1 MKILNLRFKNINSL
15 KGEWEIAFDQYPLAD
30 AAVFAITGPN
40 GSGKTSILDSISLA
54 LYGETF
60 RLTQP
65 AEHIITRDAADCY
78 SEVTFSLGKES
89 YRARWD
95 FQRQGSAG
103 KGDTAMELTHINGE
117 EKVLATRVKDVR
129 SRVTELTGLNFK
141 RFTRSIMLAQGDFT
155 AFLNALD
162 TERAEILEKIT
173 GTDVYADYF
182 EQLDREVEKARQEL
196 LRIKEEIAA
205 IPVMGE
211 DELKALRQDVAE
223 FQEQCSEQKAVLEDF
238 EKEGE
243 WLEALE
249 RMEKE
254 IEREQIALADAEQ
267 RRKHRESDLT
277 RAEAAKKALAYQA
290 DLEAFDAKRREA
302 VKALAVLEQMQ
313 KEVGLISEQLSALEG
328 SRAEI
333 ERERGLVQQAITA
346 HELKKKSKGYQADN
360 KKRQRSVSHL
370 QSVLRKKRKAH
381 AKIAKWLS
389 RHDKDRWL
397 AEAFAEVGY
406 HIGRLKMAQDRRTLA
421 ESRYQATSAVCK
433 QGLAAINKIN
443 ASIVKLESKAAQLK
457 AVRDNTEHEI
467 RAMCGGASLQT
478 LEDRY
483 EETTV
488 KLDHFEQLSR
498 IFEPHKKLLS
508 EREKIRKK
516 VVRKEPALHDLQQQ
530 HDALTEQLAA
540 EENIWRTLDKTVIQ
554 EAYIRHYSE
563 DRAVVLEEG
572 ERCPLCGSYDHP
584 FIGEGVPETD
594 SSKALADQTKKVE
607 ALRKKLDTLSAKLAR
622 LDQTPAMSLTTQKIN
637 ALVIEWNNIRTILEL
652 PQEEMGKE
660 AMQRI
665 GREKHALELELQRQ
679 AKLIKEAVKYGQ
691 KIAAIDQNLQTIE
704 GELVE
709 ERTRLDQL
717 DAELSQE
724 QKGLL
729 ELEMELKTARE
740 EERSQQETLRA
751 RLAEHGITM
760 PEKNG
765 RFVQKL
771 ETKTAAFR
779 EQMQAQQA
787 LDRELAALTEELH
800 ALQQALAD
808 SEAQHDADA
817 KQLQEIEAVLADRP
831 ARSLKAL
838 NKELAT
844 ITAKRDSLLEQIGEV
859 QRSLQEKQEQARE
872 KEIDRKLHQDEQ
884 QSLQRTL
891 LEKAGPDGF
900 QAIDALRASLF
911 SVAEQQRIREDWN
924 AVDKE
929 CRQLISRLDATR
941 TKLEEERSRQ
951 LSSRTMEAVERQI
964 EQAGEQQRQLQEQL
978 THAETALREQ
988 QQHQVKSEQMQQVF
1002 EEQERACAR
1011 LDEEKREMDAKPAPE
1026 RRKRVQGMLFDRLL
1040 QLSNR
1045 HLEKISGRYYIRR
1058 SDENGFGLLIE
1069 DMEQGGFR
1077 RGIETLSG
1085 GESFVVS
1092 LALALGLSDV
1102 ANNGTRIDSLF
1113 LDEGL
1118 GSLDEET
1125 LYMVLATLEDLH
1137 KNGKTVGV
1145 ISHVKELK
1153 EKIHTQIRAV
1163 KLEGGISRLEV
1174 IP

>member
-15 KGEWEIAFDQYPLAD
+15 KGEWEIAFDRYPLAD

-60 RLTQP
+60 RLKQP
-65 AEHIITRDAADCY
+65 AEQIITRDAADCY

-89 YRARWD
+89 YRARWN
-95 FQRQGSAG
+95 FQRSGQEGG
-103 KGDTAMELTHINGE
+103 TAMELTHLNGE
-117 EKVLATRVKDVR
+117 EKVLATRVQDVR

-182 EQLDREVEKARQEL
+182 EQLDRDIEKAHQEL
-196 LRIKEEIAA
+196 LGIKEEIAA

-211 DELKALRQDVAE
+211 EELKSLQQEIAE
-223 FQEQCSEQKAVLEDF
+223 FQEQWGEQQAVLEDF
-238 EKEGE
+238 TKEGE

-254 IEREQIALADAEQ
+254 IGREQIALADAEQ
-267 RRKHRESDLT
+267 RRKQRESDLA
-277 RAEAAKKALAYQA
+277 RADAAQKALAHRA
-290 DLEAFDAKRREA
+290 ELEAFEAKRREA

-313 KEVGLISEQLSALEG
+313 KEAAEIQQQLNALN
-328 SRAEI
+328 STRVEI
-333 ERERGLVQQAITA
+333 ERELDQVQQVITA
-346 HELKKKSKGYQADN
+346 HELKKTSKAYHAEK

-370 QSVLRKKRKAH
+370 ESVLRKKRKAH
-381 AKIAKWLS
+381 AKIVKWLS
-389 RHDKDRWL
+389 KHDKDRWL

-406 HIGRLKMAQDRRTLA
+406 HIARLKMAQDRRALA
-421 ESRYQATSAVCK
+421 ESQYEATAAVCK
-433 QGLAAINKIN
+433 QGLAAINKVN
-443 ASIVKLESKAAQLK
+443 ASIAKLESKAAQLK
-457 AVRDNTEHEI
+457 AVKDNTEHEI
-467 RAMCGGASLQT
+467 RAMCGGASLGA
-478 LEDRY
+478 LEERY
-483 EETTV
+483 EETTT
-488 KLDHFEQLSR
+488 KLDHYEQLIR
-498 IFEPHKKLLS
+498 ILEEHRQLLS
-508 EREKIRKK
+508 EREKIRKRAVK
-516 VVRKEPALHDLQQQ
+516 KEPALHDLQQ
-530 HDALTEQLAA
+530 HYDALAEQLAA
-540 EENIWRTLDKTVIQ
+540 EENIWRALDKAVVL
-554 EAYIRHYSE
+554 EAYIRQYSE
-563 DRAVVLEEG
+563 DRIILEEG

-584 FIGEGVPETD
+584 FVTDGVPEAD
-594 SSKALADQTKKVE
+594 STKALADQTEKVA
-607 ALRKKLDTLSAKLAR
+607 ALRKKLDALSARLTR
-622 LDQTPAMSLTTQKIN
+622 LDQTPAMSLTNQKIN
-637 ALVIEWNNIRTILEL
+637 ALVIEWNNIRTMLGL
-652 PQEEMGKE
+652 PQEEMSKE
-660 AMQRI
+660 AIQRI
-665 GREKHALELELQRQ
+665 GREKHALKMELQRQ

-691 KIAAIDQNLQTIE
+691 KIASIDANIQMIE

-709 ERTRLDQL
+709 ERIRLNQL
-717 DAELSQE
+717 DSELSQE

-729 ELEMELKTARE
+729 DLEMELKTARE
-740 EERSQQETLRA
+740 EEKGQQEALRG
-751 RLAEHGITM
+751 RLAEHGITL

-779 EQMQAQQA
+779 EQMQAKQV
-787 LDRELAALTEELH
+787 LDKELAALTEELQV
-800 ALQQALAD
+800 LEQALAD
-808 SEAQHDADA
+808 LEAQHDADA
-817 KQLQEIEAVLADRP
+817 KRLQEIEAALAGRP
-831 ARSLKAL
+831 TRSLKAL
-838 NKELAT
+838 NKELTAV
-844 ITAKRDSLLEQIGEV
+844 TAKRDSLLEQIGEV
-859 QRSLQEKQEQARE
+859 QRSLQQKQEQIRE
-872 KEIDRKLHQDEQ
+872 KEIDMKLLQDEQ
-884 QSLQRTL
+884 QSLQRTV
-891 LEKAGPDGF
+891 LEKAAVDGF
-900 QAIDALRASLF
+900 QTIEALRASML

-929 CRQLISRLDATR
+929 CRQLISRVEATR
-941 TKLEEERSRQ
+941 KKLEEERSRQ
-951 LSSRTMEAVERQI
+951 LSSRTMEAIERQV
-964 EQAGEQQRQLQEQL
+964 EQVSEHQRQVQEQL
-978 THAETALREQ
+978 THAEAMLQEQ
-988 QQHQVKSEQMQQVF
+988 RDHQAQAERMQQVF

-1011 LDEEKREMDAKPAPE
+1011 LDEEKREMDVKTAPD
-1026 RRKRVQGMLFDRLL
+1026 RRKCVQGMLFDRLL

-1125 LYMVLATLEDLH
+1125 LYMVLSTLEDLH

>member
-15 KGEWEIAFDQYPLAD
+15 KGEWEVAFDQYPLAD

-60 RLTQP
+60 RLKQP
-65 AEHIITRDAADCY
+65 AQHIITRDTADCY

-89 YRARWD
+89 YRARWN
-95 FQRQGSAG
+95 FQRRGSEGA
-103 KGDTAMELTHINGE
+103 GDTAMELTHLNGE
-117 EKVLATRVKDVR
+117 EQVLATRVQDVR
-129 SRVTELTGLNFK
+129 ARVTELTGLNFR

-182 EQLDREVEKARQEL
+182 EQLDREIEKAHQEL

-205 IPVMGE
+205 IPAMGE
-211 DELKALRQDVAE
+211 EELKGLREEVAE
-223 FQEQCSEQKAVLEDF
+223 FQEQCAEQKVVLEDF
-238 EKEGE
+238 AKEGE

-249 RMEKE
+249 RMERE
-254 IEREQIALADAEQ
+254 IEREQISLTDVQQ
-267 RRKHRESDLT
+267 RRKQRESDLA
-277 RAEAAKKALAYQA
+277 RADAAQKALPYQA
-290 DLEAFDAKRREA
+290 DLEAFEAKRRDS
-302 VKALAVLEQMQ
+302 VRALAVLEQMQ
-313 KEVGLISEQLSALEG
+313 KEAAAIAEQLSQLN
-328 SRAEI
+328 STMVQI
-333 ERERGLVQQAITA
+333 EQELNGVQQSITA
-346 HELKKKSKGYQADN
+346 HKLKKKDKAYHAE
-360 KKRQRSVSHL
+360 KKKMQRSASHL
-370 QSVLRKKRKAH
+370 ESVLKKKRKAH
-381 AKIAKWLS
+381 ATIVKWLS

-406 HIGRLKMAQDRRTLA
+406 HIGRLKMAQDRRA
-421 ESRYQATSAVCK
+421 QAASRYEATSGVCK
-433 QGLAAINKIN
+433 QQLSAINKIS
-443 ASIVKLESKAAQLK
+443 ASIARLEGKAAQLK

-467 RAMCGGASLQT
+467 RAMCGGASLQA

-483 EETTV
+483 EETTA
-488 KLDHFEQLSR
+488 KLDYYEQLTR
-498 IFEPHKKLLS
+498 ISEAHKSLLA

-516 VVRKEPALHDLQQQ
+516 AVRKEPALHDLQQQ
-530 HDALTEQLAA
+530 HDTLAEQLAV
-540 EENIWRTLDKTVIQ
+540 EENIWRALDKAVAQ

-563 DRAVVLEEG
+563 DRTVVLEEG

-584 FIGEGVPETD
+584 FITEGVAETD
-594 SSKALADQTKKVE
+594 SSKALADQTKKIE
-607 ALRKKLDTLSAKLAR
+607 AWRKKLDALAAKLAR
-622 LDQTPAMSLTTQKIN
+622 LDQTLAVSLTNQKIN
-637 ALVIEWNNIRTILEL
+637 ALVMEWTNIRTLLGL
-652 PQEEMGKE
+652 PREEMSTE

-665 GREKHALELELQRQ
+665 GREEHALKMELQRQ
-679 AKLIKEAVKYGQ
+679 AKLIKETIKYGQ
-691 KIAAIDQNLQTIE
+691 KIASIEQNMQMIA
-704 GELVE
+704 GELAE
-709 ERTRLDQL
+709 ERTRFDRL
-717 DAELSQE
+717 DAELSHE

-729 ELEMELKTARE
+729 DLEMELKTARE
-740 EERSQQETLRA
+740 EEQGQQEALRT

-779 EQMQAQQA
+779 EQVRAQQA
-787 LDRELAALTEELH
+787 LDKELAALTEELQ
-800 ALQQALAD
+800 ALEQALAGLD
-808 SEAQHDADA
+808 AQHDGDA
-817 KQLQEIEAVLADRP
+817 RQLQAIEAAVAGQPSRSP
-831 ARSLKAL
+831 KAR
-838 NKELAT
+838 NKEL
-844 ITAKRDSLLEQIGEV
+844 TAVTARRDSLLDRSGDV
-859 QRSLQEKQEQARE
+859 QRTLQEKQEQIRE
-872 KEIDRKLHQDEQ
+872 KEIDMKLLQDEL

-891 LEKAGPDGF
+891 LEKAAVDGF
-900 QAIDALRASLF
+900 QTIEALRAGML

-924 AVDKE
+924 TVDKE
-929 CRQLISRLDATR
+929 CRQLISRLEAAR
-941 TKLEEERSRQ
+941 EKLEAERSRQ
-951 LSSRTMEAVERQI
+951 LSSRTIEEIERQV

-978 THAETALREQ
+978 MRAETVLQEQ
-988 QQHQVKSEQMQQVF
+988 RDHQAQAEQMQQMF
-1002 EEQERACAR
+1002 AEQELVCAR
-1011 LDEEKREMDAKPAPE
+1011 LDEEKRELDAQSAME

-1045 HLEKISGRYYIRR
+1045 HLEKISGRYSIRR
-1058 SDENGFGLLIE
+1058 SDKNGFGLLIE
-1069 DMEQGGFR
+1069 DMEQEGFR

-1092 LALALGLSDV
+1092 LALALGLSGV

-1118 GSLDEET
+1118 SSLDEET

-1163 KLEGGISRLEV
+1163 KMEGGISRLEV

>member
-1 MKILNLRFKNINSL
+1 MKILSLRFKNINSL
-15 KGEWEIAFDQYPLAD
+15 KGEWEIAFDRYPLAD

-60 RLTQP
+60 RLKQP

-89 YRARWD
+89 YRARWN
-95 FQRQGSAG
+95 FQRSGGQGG
-103 KGDTAMELTHINGE
+103 GTAMELTHLNGE
-117 EKVLATRVKDVR
+117 EKVLATRVQDVR

-182 EQLDREVEKARQEL
+182 EELDREIGKAHQEL

-205 IPVMGE
+205 IPVM
-211 DELKALRQDVAE
+211 DEQQLKALQEEVAE
-223 FQEQCSEQKAVLEDF
+223 FQEQCTEQKAVLEQST
-238 EKEGE
+238 KEEE
-243 WLEALE
+243 WYEVLE

-254 IEREQIALADAEQ
+254 IEREQISLVDAQQ
-267 RRKHRESDLT
+267 RRMHRGSDLAL
-277 RAEAAKKALAYQA
+277 AEAASKALAYQA

-302 VKALAVLEQMQ
+302 VKALAVLEYMQ
-313 KEVGLISEQLSALEG
+313 KEAATISEQLSELNDA
-328 SRAEI
+328 RTEI
-333 ERERGLVQQAITA
+333 EREMDLLQQAITA
-346 HELKKKSKGYQADN
+346 HELKKKSKAYHAER
-360 KKRQRSVSHL
+360 KKKQRSASHL
-370 QSVLRKKRKAH
+370 GSTLRKKRKVH

-406 HIGRLKMAQDRRTLA
+406 HIGRLKMAQDQRAAA

-433 QGLAAINKIN
+433 QGLSAINKIN
-443 ASIVKLESKAAQLK
+443 ASIARLEGKAAQLK
-457 AVRDNTEHEI
+457 AARDNTEHEI
-467 RAMCGGASLQT
+467 RAMCGGASLQA
-478 LEDRY
+478 LEERY
-483 EETTV
+483 EETTA
-488 KLDHFEQLSR
+488 KLDHYEQLIR
-498 IFEPHKKLLS
+498 IFEAYKRLLS
-508 EREKIRKK
+508 EREKVRKK
-516 VVRKEPALHDLQQQ
+516 AVRKEPALLDIQQQ
-530 HDALTEQLAA
+530 HAALAEQLAA
-540 EENIWRTLDKTVIQ
+540 EENIWRTLDRAVVQ
-554 EAYIRHYSE
+554 EAYIRHYNE
-563 DRAVVLEEG
+563 DRIVALEEG

-584 FIGEGVPETD
+584 FITEGVPETD
-594 SSKALADQTKKVE
+594 SSKALADQAKKVE
-607 ALRKKLDTLSAKLAR
+607 ALRKKLDALSAKLAR
-622 LDQTPAMSLTTQKIN
+622 LDQASAMSLTTQKIN
-637 ALVIEWNNIRTILEL
+637 GLVIEWNNIRTILGL
-652 PQEEMGKE
+652 PQEVMGKE

-665 GREKHALELELQRQ
+665 GREKHALEVELQCQ
-679 AKLIKEAVKYGQ
+679 AKLIKEAVKYGK
-691 KIAAIDQNLQTIE
+691 KIASIDQSIQAIA
-704 GELVE
+704 GELAE
-709 ERTRLDQL
+709 ERARLDQL

-729 ELEMELKTARE
+729 ELEMELTTARE
-740 EERSQQETLRA
+740 EGSSQQEALRA
-751 RLAEHGITM
+751 RLAEHGISM

-787 LDRELAALTEELH
+787 LDLELAALTEELQ
-800 ALQQALAD
+800 AFQQALAGLD
-808 SEAQHDADA
+808 AQHDADA
-817 KQLQEIEAVLADRP
+817 KQLQEIEAALVDRP
-831 ARSLKAL
+831 PRSPKAL
-838 NKELAT
+838 NKELTA
-844 ITAKRDSLLEQIGEV
+844 ITARRDSLLGQIGEV
-859 QRSLQEKQEQARE
+859 QRTLREKQEQIRE
-872 KEIDRKLHQDEQ
+872 KEIDMKLLQDEQ

-891 LEKAGPDGF
+891 LAKAGPDGF
-900 QAIDALRASLF
+900 QTIDALRASML
-911 SVAEQQRIREDWN
+911 SVVEQQQMREDWN

-941 TKLEEERSRQ
+941 QKLEEERSRQ
-951 LSSRTMEAVERQI
+951 LSSRAMEEIERQL
-964 EQAGEQQRQLQEQL
+964 EQASEQQQQLQEQL
-978 THAETALREQ
+978 THAEIVLQ
-988 QQHQVKSEQMQQVF
+988 QQQDHLAKAEQMQHVF
-1002 EEQERACAR
+1002 EEQERACAQ
-1011 LDEEKREMDAKPAPE
+1011 LEEEKRELDAKSAPE
-1026 RRKRVQGMLFDRLL
+1026 RRKRVQRMLFDRLL

-1069 DMEQGGFR
+1069 DTEQEGFR
-1077 RGIETLSG
+1077 RGIQTLSG

-1092 LALALGLSDV
+1092 LALALGLSDI

-1125 LYMVLATLEDLH
+1125 LYMVLSTLEDLH

-1163 KLEGGISRLEV
+1163 KLAGGISRLEV

>member
-60 RLTQP
+60 RLKQP

-89 YRARWD
+89 YRTRWN
-95 FQRQGSAG
+95 FQRRGSDG
-103 KGDTAMELTHINGE
+103 EGDTAMELTHINGE
-117 EKVLATRVKDVR
+117 ETVLATRVQDVR
-129 SRVTELTGLNFK
+129 ARVTELTGLNFK

-173 GTDVYADYF
+173 GTDVYAEYF
-182 EQLDREVEKARQEL
+182 EQLDREIGKAHQEL
-196 LRIKEEIAA
+196 LRIEEEIAA
-205 IPVMGE
+205 IPVM
-211 DELKALRQDVAE
+211 DEQQIKALQEEVAE

-238 EKEGE
+238 EKEGK

-249 RMEKE
+249 RMERE
-254 IEREQIALADAEQ
+254 IEREQISFTDAQQ
-267 RRKHRESDLT
+267 RRKQRESDLA
-277 RAEAAKKALAYQA
+277 RADAAQKVLVHRA

-313 KEVGLISEQLSALEG
+313 KEAAAISEQLSALNNT
-328 SRAEI
+328 RAEI
-333 ERERGLVQQAITA
+333 EREKDLVQQAITA
-346 HELKKKSKGYQADN
+346 HELKQKSKAHHAEK
-360 KKRQRSVSHL
+360 KKRQRSASHL
-370 QSVLRKKRKAH
+370 ESVLGKKRKAH
-381 AKIAKWLS
+381 AKTVKWLS

-406 HIGRLKMAQDRRTLA
+406 HIGRLKMAQDRRALA
-421 ESRYQATSAVCK
+421 ESRYQATSGVCK

-443 ASIVKLESKAAQLK
+443 ASIARLEGKAAQLK
-457 AVRDNTEHEI
+457 AARDNTEHEI
-467 RAMCGGASLQT
+467 RAMCGGASLQA

-483 EETTV
+483 EETTA
-488 KLDHFEQLSR
+488 KLDHYEQLTR
-498 IFEPHKKLLS
+498 IFEAHKSILS

-516 VVRKEPALHDLQQQ
+516 AVRKEPTLHDLQQQ
-530 HDALTEQLAA
+530 HDALTEQLAV
-540 EENIWRTLDKTVIQ
+540 EENIWRALDKAVAQ
-554 EAYIRHYSE
+554 ETYIRHYSE
-563 DRAVVLEEG
+563 DRMVVLEEG

-584 FIGEGVPETD
+584 FITEGVPETD

-607 ALRKKLDTLSAKLAR
+607 ALRKKFDTLSAKLAR

-637 ALVIEWNNIRTILEL
+637 ALEREWSNIRTILGL
-652 PQEEMGKE
+652 TQEKMSKE
-660 AMQRI
+660 AMQWI
-665 GREKHALELELQRQ
+665 GREEHALKTEFQRQ
-679 AKLIKEAVKYGQ
+679 AKLIKEAIKYGQ
-691 KIAAIDQNLQTIE
+691 KTASIDQNIQTIE
-704 GELVE
+704 GELAE
-709 ERTRLDQL
+709 ERTRLNQL

-724 QKGLL
+724 QKALL

-740 EERSQQETLRA
+740 EESGQQEALRA

-779 EQMQAQQA
+779 EQVRAQQA
-787 LDRELAALTEELH
+787 LDKALAALTEELQ
-800 ALQQALAD
+800 ALEQALAGLEARHD
-808 SEAQHDADA
+808 SDA
-817 KQLQEIEAVLADRP
+817 KQLQEIEAALAGRP
-831 ARSLKAL
+831 SRNLKAL
-838 NKELAT
+838 NKELAAV
-844 ITAKRDSLLEQIGEV
+844 TAKGDSLLDRIGEM
-859 QRSLQEKQEQARE
+859 QQTLQEKQEQIRE
-872 KEIDRKLHQDEQ
+872 KEIDMKLLQDEQ

-900 QAIDALRASLF
+900 QTIEALRASML

-924 AVDKE
+924 VVEKE

-941 TKLEEERSRQ
+941 KKLEEERSRQ
-951 LSSRTMEAVERQI
+951 LSSRSMEEIERQL

-978 THAETALREQ
+978 THAETVLLEQ
-988 QQHQVKSEQMQQVF
+988 QDHRARAEQMQQVF
-1002 EEQERACAR
+1002 AEQELACAR
-1011 LDEEKREMDAKPAPE
+1011 LDEEKREMDAKSASE
-1026 RRKRVQGMLFDRLL
+1026 RRKCVQGMLFDRLL

-1058 SDENGFGLLIE
+1058 NDENGFGLLIE
-1069 DMEQGGFR
+1069 DMAQEGFR

-1092 LALALGLSDV
+1092 LALALGLSGV

-1118 GSLDEET
+1118 SSLDEET

-1163 KLEGGISRLEV
+1163 KMEGGISRLEV